1 MERLRKSYLSHLE
14 DNSCAWNGQPGI
26 FAKIDWF
33 TAVFKN
39 VSISDVLNCIQL
51 EKFDTVDFQN
61 VYANRLLT
69 STGAVPEVMFN
80 FNGVVLQLRFESV
93 LYELGINDL
102 DEKDFNDLFYV
113 PFQYIR
119 MDISGKGLD
128 YLRSIGIDVDTVLR
142 QEFKL
147 TTGEYHPTR
156 CDVAF
161 DLVDYCG
168 DFVTE
173 CRKVCAAN
181 QDPVTH
187 RVPAQSKGGIKWSE
201 RGGDQNTLYLGSV
214 GSDRLLRIYD
224 KKLQFVQANKWQSDS
239 PFKCGDQLPE
249 TWIRMELQVRRPSE
263 CGKVLYG
270 STSFEDVFKYIY
282 DKFAVRDLRYNSPRH
297 REPGEVNEI
306 WVALFDWNKITSLL
320 QNWYFVQLKTVK
332 DRAEDYVFGQA
343 LTNIALLIAHY
354 GTDGFIAIVLKLIRD
369 LQTSPLPMH
378 RRKIQRLEDM
388 LLSEDFTFPP
398 YVSKDENGLFV
409 FK

>member
-1 MERLRKSYLSHLE
+1 MERLRKSYLSALE
-14 DNSCAWNGQPGI
+14 DNHCEWNGQPGI

-39 VSISDVLNCIQL
+39 CSVADVLNAIEL
-51 EKFDTVDFQN
+51 EKFDTVDFEK
-61 VYANRLLT
+61 VFADRLLT
-69 STGAVPEVMFN
+69 SVGAVPEVLFN
-80 FNGVVLQLRFESV
+80 FNGVVIQLRYESV
-93 LYELGINDL
+93 LYELGLNELTEEDY
-102 DEKDFNDLFYV
+102 NDLFYL

-173 CRKVCAAN
+173 CRKLCAAN

-187 RVPAQSKGGIKWSE
+187 RVPAQSKGGIKWSD

-239 PFKCGDQLPE
+239 PFKHGDHLPD
-249 TWIRMELQVRRPSE
+249 TWIRIELQVRRPSE
-263 CGKVLYG
+263 CGKVLY
-270 STSFEDVFKYIY
+270 TSGGFEDIFKYVY
-282 DKFAVRDLRYNSPRH
+282 DKFAIRDLGYVSPTR
-297 REPGEVNEI
+297 REPSEVNQL
-306 WVALFDWNKITSLL
+306 WVALFDWNKITALL
-320 QNWYFVQLKTVK
+320 QNWYFVQLRTTVE
-332 DRAEDYVFGQA
+332 RAEDYVFGQA

-354 GTDGFIAIVLKLIRD
+354 GKQGFIDAVIKEIHT
-369 LQTSPLPMH
+369 LQTSSLPMH
-378 RRKIQRLEDM
+378 RRKIQRFENM
-388 LLSEDFTFPP
+388 LLGENFTFPAN
-398 YVSKDENGLFV
+398 VHKDKNGLFV
-409 FK
+409 FQ